1 MTGYYDY
8 VLGLIPAALLG
19 VTAVLRLVGLPSTV
33 AVPGGALVA
42 AGLIA
47 HAMFVKAPVT
57 SETRAGTDRAA
68 TGSVGRSSGPRRG
81 RSTGRSR
88 TGGAD

>member
-1 MTGYYDY
+1 
-8 VLGLIPAALLG
+8 
-19 VTAVLRLVGLPSTV
+19 VTAVLNLVGLPSTV

-47 HAMFVKAPVT
+47 HAMFVKAPISDEART
-57 SETRAGTDRAA
+57 QSDR
-68 TGSVGRSSGPRRG
+68 TMDGPIGRSSALRHR